1 MQISWWESFIFFL
14 HLLYNCVL
22 KSTYSMKILKYCKYL
37 KLNFISVILLFRF
50 NYYVAR
56 NLVQSYENFVTV

>member
-1 MQISWWESFIFFL
+1 
-14 HLLYNCVL
+14 
-22 KSTYSMKILKYCKYL
+22 MKILKYCKYL

-50 NYYVAR
+50 SYNYYVAR